1 MTAALTGG
9 VLLKCA
15 ARVPADETFQLELRM
30 LALERVPLAESV
42 AAHTALEVDESYIYL
57 FSREAAAVSAAV
69 LSRVVERAAGLAA
82 LAGAQLGAA
91 KLVPVFDRPGASRTV
106 APLFHY
112 VVEMDVVPAHEEDLN
127 AWYDKEH
134 MPGLAACPGTVRAR
148 RFRNPE
154 GSPRY
159 HSCYDLTRTE
169 TQGSPPWL
177 AVRQTAWS
185 DRIRPHFRNLKRTM
199 FKRLFETAL

>member
-15 ARVPADETFQLELRM
+15 LRAHSPSLHLELGE
-30 LALERVPLAESV
+30 LARECVPLAESV
-42 AAHTALEVDESYIYL
+42 AAHAALELEETYVYL
-57 FSREAAAVSAAV
+57 FSRESAALNAAV
-69 LSRVVERAAGLAA
+69 LSRAAEEAA
-82 LAGAQLGAA
+82 SLPALEGAKISAA
-91 KLVPVFDRPGASRTV
+91 KLLPVFDRPGASRTV
-106 APLFHY
+106 VARFHY
-112 VVEMDVVPAHEEDLN
+112 VVEMDVDPEHETDLN

-169 TQGSPPWL
+169 TLESAPWL
-177 AVRQTAWS
+177 AVRGTAWS
-185 DRIRPHFRNLKRTM
+185 GRVRPNFRNLKKTM

>member
-1 MTAALTGG
+1 MSAALTGG

-15 ARVPADETFQLELRM
+15 LRASSPALQLELRE
-30 LALERVPLAESV
+30 LAHECIPLPESVGAHAALEIEETYV
-42 AAHTALEVDESYIYL
+42 YL
-57 FSREAAAVSAAV
+57 FSRESAAVSPAV
-69 LSRVVERAAGLAA
+69 LARAAEVAA
-82 LAGAQLGAA
+82 TLPSLESARIVAA
-91 KLVPVFDRPGASRTV
+91 KLLPVFDRPGASRTL
-106 APLFHY
+106 APQFHY
-112 VVEMDVVPAHEEDLN
+112 VVEMDVEPAHEDDLN

-148 RFRNPE
+148 RFRNTE

-169 TQGSPPWL
+169 TLGSPPWL

-199 FKRLFETAL
+199 FRRLFETAL

>member
-15 ARVPADETFQLELRM
+15 LRAHSPSLHLELGE
-30 LALERVPLAESV
+30 LARECVPLAESV
-42 AAHTALEVDESYIYL
+42 AAHAALELEETYVYL
-57 FSREAAAVSAAV
+57 FSREFAAVNAGV
-69 LSRVVERAAGLAA
+69 LSRAAEEAA
-82 LAGAQLGAA
+82 SLPALEGAKISAA
-91 KLVPVFDRPGASRTV
+91 KLLPVFDRPGASRTV
-106 APLFHY
+106 AARFHY
-112 VVEMDVVPAHEEDLN
+112 VVEMDVDPEHEADLN
-127 AWYDKEH
+127 TWYDKEH

-169 TQGSPPWL
+169 TLESAPWL
-177 AVRQTAWS
+177 AVRGTAWS
-185 DRIRPHFRNLKRTM
+185 GRVRPNFRNLKKTM
-199 FKRLFETAL
+199 FKRLFESPL

>member
-1 MTAALTGG
+1 MSAALTGG

-15 ARVPADETFQLELRM
+15 LRAHSPALQLELCELGR
-30 LALERVPLAESV
+30 ECIPLAESV
-42 AAHTALEVDESYIYL
+42 GAHAALELDETYVYL
-57 FSREAAAVSAAV
+57 FSRESAAVNAAV
-69 LSRVVERAAGLAA
+69 LSRAAAEAVRLPS
-82 LAGAQLGAA
+82 LEGASIAAA
-91 KLVPVFDRPGASRTV
+91 KLLPVFDRPGASRTV

-112 VVEMDVVPAHEEDLN
+112 VVEMDIAPEHEADLN

-148 RFRNPE
+148 RFRNPD

-169 TQGSPPWL
+169 TLTSPPWL
-177 AVRQTAWS
+177 AVRGTAWS
-185 DRIRPHFRNLKRTM
+185 DRVRPHFRNLKRTM
-199 FKRLFETAL
+199 FKRLFETPL

>member
-1 MTAALTGG
+1 
-9 VLLKCA
+9 
-15 ARVPADETFQLELRM
+15 
-30 LALERVPLAESV
+30 
-42 AAHTALEVDESYIYL
+42 
-57 FSREAAAVSAAV
+57 
-69 LSRVVERAAGLAA
+69 
-82 LAGAQLGAA
+82 
-91 KLVPVFDRPGASRTV
+91 
-106 APLFHY
+106 LFHY

-148 RFRNPE
+148 RFRNPD

-169 TQGSPPWL
+169 TQSSPPWL